1 MNSSDIETRTG
12 DDWKPKL
19 FAIAAVA
26 GALVGVGAAYLLAQQ
41 AELEGKKPEISGGD
55 GVKLGIAV
63 LGLLR
68 LVATLGEKN

>member
-1 MNSSDIETRTG
+1 MNASDIETRTSE
-12 DDWKPKL
+12 DWKPKL
-19 FAIAAVA
+19 FVIGAVV

-41 AELEGKKPEISGGD
+41 AESEGNKPDISGSE

-68 LVATLGEKN
+68 QVASLGEKG